1 MQTQQKLPTKWAERE
16 ALREK
21 GQFWT
26 PEWVAEAMVSY
37 VLNGASVVLLDPA
50 VGAGAFFHAAKKVAA
65 EQHVSVR
72 LVGTELDPLALEQA
86 SRNGLTSED
95 LKNVSVRDFVLDP
108 PEDTFGAIVANPPY
122 IRHHRISADTKA
134 LLRQLACRA
143 LGHPIDARAGYH
155 IYFLIRALQL
165 LHHNGRLAFIMP
177 ADTCEGVF
185 APQLWRWITE
195 NFCLNAV
202 ITFSPDA
209 SPFPGVDTNAVV
221 FLIQRS
227 APSKYLHW
235 ARVERAGT
243 IELRNWVESHFDKD
257 VPDLVTMTRLT
268 ESTVLSGLSRSP
280 VTNGLNG
287 TPLIA
292 LAKVMRGIATGDNEF
307 FFLTSKQISE
317 LNIPQ
322 EFFVRAIG
330 RTRDIKGDE
339 ITVEMLEALDAK
351 GRPTFLLSPDGRPL
365 ENFPQPLKSYLLS
378 GEARGLP
385 IRPLIASR
393 NPWYKMETRHT
404 PPFLFSYLGR
414 RNARFIRN
422 QAGVVPLTGFL
433 CVYPRAQEKD
443 VIDQLWLAISDPR
456 TIENLKAVG
465 KSYGGGAIKVEPRAL
480 ERLTVPTE
488 VLSEVGLEMTEQ
500 PAQERLFN

>member
-1 MQTQQKLPTKWAERE
+1 MQTQQKLPTDWAERE

-37 VLNGASVVLLDPA
+37 VLSGASVLLDPA

-65 EQHVSVR
+65 ERRITVR

-86 SRNGLTSED
+86 LRTGLTSED
-95 LKNVSVRDFVLDP
+95 LRNVSVRDFVLDP
-108 PEDTFGAIVANPPY
+108 PGDTFGAIVANPPY

-165 LHHNGRLAFIMP
+165 LRHDGRLAFIMP

-185 APQLWRWITE
+185 AQQLWRWITE
-195 NFCLNAV
+195 NFCLDAV

-227 APSKYLHW
+227 APSKHLHW

-243 IELRNWVESHFDKD
+243 TELRNWVDSGFNRE
-257 VPDLVTMTRLT
+257 VPDLITITRVT
-268 ESTVLSGLSRSP
+268 ESTVLSGLSRPP
-280 VTNGLNG
+280 VTKGSDG
-287 TPLIA
+287 TPLFD

-307 FFLTSKQISE
+307 FFLTSKQVSE
-317 LNIPQ
+317 LGIPR
-322 EFFVRAIG
+322 EFLVRAIG
-330 RTRDIKGDE
+330 RTRDIEGDE
-339 ITVEMLEALDAK
+339 ITEEMLEALDAK

-365 ENFPQPLKSYLLS
+365 EDFPRSLKSYLLS

-385 IRPLIASR
+385 RRSLIASR
-393 NPWYKMETRHT
+393 NPWYRMETRRI

-422 QAGVVPLTGFL
+422 RAGVVPLTGFL
-433 CVYPRAQEKD
+433 CIYPRAQDER
-443 VIDQLWLAISDPR
+443 VIDQLWSAISDSR

-480 ERLTVPTE
+480 ERLSVPID
-488 VLSEVGLEMTEQ
+488 VLSEVGLHMPER